1 MINEKKKIMKTKIK
15 INQINNTDKS
25 NKFLENL
32 MIFYDN
38 ILIQTTDN
46 IWWTS
51 ISLILQYLH
60 LIFFGLNKN
69 VS

>member
-25 NKFLENL
+25 NKFYENL

-38 ILIQTTDN
+38 ILRQTTDN

-51 ISLILQYLH
+51 VSLILQYLH

>member
-1 MINEKKKIMKTKIK
+1 MLNEKKKIMKTKIK
-15 INQINNTDKS
+15 INQFKNTNKI
-25 NKFLENL
+25 NKFYENL

-38 ILIQTTDN
+38 ILRQTTDN

-51 ISLILQYLH
+51 VSLILQYLH

>member
-1 MINEKKKIMKTKIK
+1 MINEKKKIMETKIK

-25 NKFLENL
+25 NKFYENL

-38 ILIQTTDN
+38 ILRQTTDN

-51 ISLILQYLH
+51 VSLILQYLH

>member
-38 ILIQTTDN
+38 ILRQTTDN